1 MSLNFKILTYCP
13 DIYPGPLKAS
23 LIGRALEQKLFSIET
38 FSFTQFSKN
47 NYVDDTPYGG
57 GSGMITRADVAGNA
71 IDHILA
77 NSSEK
82 PLIIYPSPRGKILKQ
97 KKLVEIVKEN
107 NNILAISGRFEG
119 IDQRIL
125 DYYDVF
131 EFSMG
136 DFVMTGGDLPI
147 MNFID
152 ATVRLL
158 PGVVGD
164 NYSLSE
170 ESFSPDTDF
179 ENLLEYSQYTRPLEW
194 KGMKVDDVLLSGNHA
209 KIKEWRLNNAREI
222 TRAVR
227 PDLLK

>member
-38 FSFTQFSKN
+38 FSFAQFSKN

-57 GSGMITRADVAGNA
+57 GSGMITRADVTGNA

-158 PGVVGD
+158 PSVVGD